1 MSYLRYNVSLSESQ
15 KKKLASA
22 IKAGKGVT
30 IRLSYNELT
39 GSNPIL
45 VTSQQQAKINKAKLQ
60 KKGVQLKF
68 SKTQLSKQGGFL
80 PFLAAAIPALVAAGK
95 AAALGAAGA
104 AGAAGLK
111 GIVDAVQNGKGLK
124 VLPKKSTGRGLFLP
138 GKR

>member
-1 MSYLRYNVSLSESQ
+1 MSYLRHSVSLSESQ

-22 IKAGKGVT
+22 IKTGKGET
-30 IRLSYNELT
+30 IRLSYDELT

-104 AGAAGLK
+104 AGAAGVK
-111 GIVDAVQNGKGLK
+111 GIVDAVQKGKGLK
-124 VLPKKSTGRGLFLP
+124 ILPKRGKGIFLP
-138 GKR
+138 GRH

>member
-1 MSYLRYNVSLSESQ
+1 MSYLRYSVSLSDSQ

-22 IKAGKGVT
+22 IKSGKGVA

-45 VTSQQQAKINKAKLQ
+45 VTLQQQEKINKAKLQ
-60 KKGVQLKF
+60 KKGVELKF

-95 AAALGAAGA
+95 AAALGAASA
-104 AGAAGLK
+104 AGASAVK
-111 GIVDAVQNGKGLK
+111 GIVDAAQKGKGLK
-124 VLPKKSTGRGLFLP
+124 ILPKRGKGIFLP
-138 GKR
+138 GRH